1 MSIFVI
7 GMHRSGTSMVAGI
20 LRRLG
25 VHFGAEP
32 DMLPANSAN
41 ELGYFEHQRTLAL
54 NDALSRANKV
64 SWRTLPS
71 LDTSSALAGSD
82 EYSAGVKDLV
92 AELDEHAPWGVK
104 DPRLSFLLPL
114 WRAHARNPHAI
125 ICVRKPDAVARSLAR
140 RNGLSPAYG
149 AALWELY
156 MLAALRN
163 SEKLPRTVITYEEC
177 LLDPRGA
184 VAELASKLTEWEE
197 ITPSEAERD
206 AAVQQIRPELD
217 HADDEASTDE
227 EADPEKQELYDRLVS
242 GRLGSIAVNVSA
254 SKEIIRLEQSHQN
267 AKAAIDTLRGELAQ
281 QSAALEKER
290 RTIESV
296 QERLADLLGWAR
308 LTQASPAV
316 SGEAQRPSGL
326 DEQLDALRQV
336 IHLAAQV
343 AALKPLAEQ
352 ARAELIASKDERIA
366 WREAELRRLT
376 DRLAESEQRYEAM
389 FVDMGALRARAETA
403 SQLKAQ
409 TEALQREL
417 TAHAERAQ
425 AAKSEA
431 ARTRDLLDDARR
443 EFSTLKTELDAAEH
457 RAREDKRRA
466 TKADEEVLALRQALQ
481 AARAANTPPTSG
493 LRKRSESA
501 PNDAPSGSEKTTRRA
516 MRRRFKAMH
525 EIIKSMDQMLSP
537 PMGRIAVP
545 VRQLRGELV
554 RLRAIVV
561 SELEKSRENDPLNEQ

>member
-32 DMLPANSAN
+32 DLLPANSAN

-71 LDTSSALAGSD
+71 LDTASALAGSD

-114 WRAHARNPHAI
+114 WRAHARNPHVI
-125 ICVRKPDAVARSLAR
+125 ICVRKPDAVARSLSH

-156 MLAALRN
+156 TLAALRN

-177 LLDPRGA
+177 LLDPHRTIAG
-184 VAELASKLTEWEE
+184 LASTLTEWEE
-197 ITPSEAERD
+197 ITPSEAQRE

-217 HADDEASTDE
+217 HADDDASKDDD
-227 EADPEKQELYDRLVS
+227 ADPEKQELYDRIVS

-308 LTQASPAV
+308 LTQASPAPA
-316 SGEAQRPSGL
+316 GEAQRPSGL

-376 DRLAESEQRYEAM
+376 DRLAESEQRYEAI
-389 FVDMGALRARAETA
+389 FVDMVALRARAETA
-403 SQLKAQ
+403 TQLKTQ
-409 TEALQREL
+409 TEMLERDLAD
-417 TAHAERAQ
+417 HAERAL
-425 AAKSEA
+425 AARSEA
-431 ARTRDLLDDARR
+431 ARTRDLLDDARK
-443 EFSTLKTELDAAEH
+443 EFGALKMELEAAEH

-466 TKADEEVLALRQALQ
+466 AKADEEVLALRQALQ
-481 AARAANTPPTSG
+481 AARTTSAPAPSG
-493 LRKRSESA
+493 LQKRSEK
-501 PNDAPSGSEKTTRRA
+501 PPVDASLVGDKATRRA
-516 MRRRFKAMH
+516 TRRRFKAMH
-525 EIIKSMDQMLSP
+525 EIIKSMDEMLSP

-545 VRQLRGELV
+545 VRRLRGELV

-561 SELEKSRENDPLNEQ
+561 SELDKSRENDSLNEQ